1 MCDRRG
7 NLPVLPEARW
17 GIFFENLF
25 VASRLCAKLGC
36 WILDQNQ
43 LGILRFDHDHEV
55 SLETMVSVVANI

>member
-1 MCDRRG
+1 
-7 NLPVLPEARW
+7 
-17 GIFFENLF
+17 